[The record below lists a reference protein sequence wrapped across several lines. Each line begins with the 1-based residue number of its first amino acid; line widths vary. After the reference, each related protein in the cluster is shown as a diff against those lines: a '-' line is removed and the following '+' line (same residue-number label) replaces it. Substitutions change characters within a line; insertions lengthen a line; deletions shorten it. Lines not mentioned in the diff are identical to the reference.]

1 MLDFAGGLVEIA
13 SRFGNGRGNGGGY
26 RGDEGGVD
34 LLVDGGG
41 TGVGDFRRDRVLLLV
56 DVILD
61 FLDLFYCIQLFFLLL
76 YIVSI

>member
-41 TGVGDFRRDRVLLLV
+41 TGVGDFRCDRVLLLV

-61 FLDLFYCIQLFFLLL
+61 FRLFGG
-76 YIVSI
+76 SGH